1 VALFCFGTASGFGWM
16 LAYYQIPRAL
26 LANVSSWGMGITEVG
41 FFIAF
46 VFLVLGC
53 FLDAIPPII
62 IVGTTLEPLARSDSG
77 TGGQSQLAAPQTVR
91 THHFAGRK
99 ALYAVSG
106 SSFEIEGM
114 SPEDGRHLFDELK
127 AHALRDKYR
136 FNYFYEV
143 GDVVLWDDLATLHSA
158 TLTDPA
164 DPRTLWRITIKEPA

>member
-1 VALFCFGTASGFGWM
+1 VALFCFGTASGFGWI

-77 TGGQSQLAAPQTVR
+77 TGGQSQLAAPQTGSYASFCRTQSTLRGIGQLVR
-91 THHFAGRK
+91 NRRDVAGGWASLIR
-99 ALYAVSG
+99 
-106 SSFEIEGM
+106 
-114 SPEDGRHLFDELK
+114 
-127 AHALRDKYR
+127 
-136 FNYFYEV
+136 
-143 GDVVLWDDLATLHSA
+143 
-158 TLTDPA
+158 
-164 DPRTLWRITIKEPA
+164 